1 MRLGCFNQSLQSSIT
16 ILKIAHFYLMPNKPN
31 LMTVLMKNPKLVET
45 KKVGFFF
52 CPKKLAIMK
61 LGLYFHLVIFP
72 LPVVKMM
79 LMLYFCNKTHVSCII
94 NRYTTGLSH
103 LAKYVPVTW
112 SIIVKLLLYTILEFG
127 GKTFSYFICL
137 LTLLP
142 LAYSFSCI
150 EFLSLK

>member
-31 LMTVLMKNPKLVET
+31 LMTVLLKNPKLVET

-94 NRYTTGLSH
+94 NRYTMGLSH
-103 LAKYVPVTW
+103 LAKHGHMINHCEIT
-112 SIIVKLLLYTILEFG
+112 IVYNIGIWREDFLLLHL
-127 GKTFSYFICL
+127 
-137 LTLLP
+137 
-142 LAYSFSCI
+142 SFDIIASCI
-150 EFLSLK
+150 